1 MQPAERWRLQQ
12 IEESLRKADPDL
24 DAFVAGRVSLRRA
37 RPAVL
42 AVYLAVLVIFVVG
55 LTLHVLPLVA
65 AGIVAAPLTPLAA
78 WLLIRPRHRLAGA
91 RACEP
96 VRC

>member
-1 MQPAERWRLQQ
+1 MQPAERRRLQQ
-12 IEESLRKADPDL
+12 IEESLRDADPDL

-42 AVYLAVLVIFVVG
+42 AVYLAVLVILVAG
-55 LTLHVLPLVA
+55 LTLHVLPLLA

-78 WLLIRPRHRLAGA
+78 WLLIRPRRH
-91 RACEP
+91 
-96 VRC
+96 